1 MTMTDQGPGNGEPA
15 APLPLAA
22 PKPQRHPFATFL
34 MMTIGIIAL
43 LPGVCAITFIVA
55 MMLPGGFFEPGIVLL
70 WLVCLAISA
79 GGVMLIRTARPSR
92 R

>member
-1 MTMTDQGPGNGEPA
+1 
-15 APLPLAA
+15 
-22 PKPQRHPFATFL
+22 